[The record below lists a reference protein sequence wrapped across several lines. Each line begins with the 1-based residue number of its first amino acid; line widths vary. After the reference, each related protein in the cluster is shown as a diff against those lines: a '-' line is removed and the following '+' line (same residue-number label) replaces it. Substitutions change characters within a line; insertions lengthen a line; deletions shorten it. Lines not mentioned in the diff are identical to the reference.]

1 MAKQQQTFRGHAA
14 KALIVH
20 ATMWP
25 PEGTP
30 KPPAPSLHS
39 NRQLLYL
46 GGFAATAAAT
56 FFVVWSGLFG
66 KLMRA
71 DFLPH
76 RYCYLNTAALVSAH
90 SSADLLIA
98 AAYLGISVTLAYL
111 FYRARRDLPFHWMFL
126 AFGLFIVACG
136 GTHLVEVVTVWH
148 PIYVFLA
155 ATKIF
160 TAVASLTTAVILPF
174 TVPRVLSLIQKA
186 KAAERVTAELRAS
199 EERKE
204 LLIRELQERK
214 QMFEQFFACAPDAIL
229 VTDSQG
235 GITDL
240 NEQAIKMF
248 GYSREEIIGKPV
260 EILVPELARGTH
272 QQHRN
277 RYMTS
282 PKPRPIGGGLE
293 LQAQRKDGSLVS
305 VDISLSP
312 LDADGELRVMAAVRD
327 ITEHKVAAEKLK
339 ESLHEKEVLLHEVHH
354 RVKNNLAVICS
365 LFYLESRYAKD
376 ERTAQ
381 VFRESES
388 RVHSMA
394 LVHESLYGS
403 KNLARIDFAEY
414 AKTLATDILSSYGN
428 HRDGNSAVQ
437 LKTDLE
443 PVIMSIDL
451 AIPCGLIL
459 NELIS
464 NAIKHGM
471 PHTGGEIKL
480 TLVRRPDHSCSLAVN
495 DSGVGVPRELDVNSN
510 RSLGLRLVRSL
521 TKQIGGSFELLR
533 TEPGTLAQLEFPVGA
548 PVH

>member
-1 MAKQQQTFRGHAA
+1 
-14 KALIVH
+14 
-20 ATMWP
+20 MW
-25 PEGTP
+25 TP
-30 KPPAPSLHS
+30 ARTTEPLASSSKS
-39 NRQLLYL
+39 NRQLFYIA
-46 GGFAATAAAT
+46 GFAAAAAAT
-56 FFVVWSGLFG
+56 SFVVWSGLSA

-76 RYCYLNTAALVSAH
+76 RYCYLNTAALVWTH
-90 SSADLLIA
+90 VSADLLIA
-98 AAYLGISVTLAYL
+98 AAYLGISVTLSYL
-111 FYRARRDLPFHWMFL
+111 FYRARRDLPFHGMFL

-155 ATKIF
+155 AVKIF
-160 TAVASLTTAVILPF
+160 TAVASVATAAILPF
-174 TVPRVLSLIQKA
+174 TVPRVLKLIQKA
-186 KAAERVTAELRAS
+186 KAAEGVTAELRAS

-204 LLIRELQERK
+204 SLMHELQERK

-229 VTDSQG
+229 VTDRQG
-235 GITDL
+235 LITDL

-248 GYSREEIIGKPV
+248 GYSREEIIGEPV

-272 QQHRN
+272 QQHRD
-277 RYMTS
+277 RYMGA
-282 PKPRPIGGGLE
+282 PKTRPMGGGLE
-293 LQAQRKDGSLVS
+293 LQAQKKDGSLVP
-305 VDISLSP
+305 VDITLSP
-312 LDADGELRVMAAVRD
+312 LEAGSELRVMAAVRD
-327 ITEHKVAAEKLK
+327 MTEHKIAAEKLK
-339 ESLHEKEVLLHEVHH
+339 DSLREKEVLLREVHH
-354 RVKNNLAVICS
+354 RVKNNLAVVCS
-365 LFYLESRYAKD
+365 LFYLESTYAKD

-403 KNLARIDFAEY
+403 KNLARIDFAQY

-428 HRDGNSAVQ
+428 KWDENSPVQ
-437 LKTDLE
+437 LKTELE

-464 NAIKHGM
+464 NAIKHGL
-471 PHTGGEIKL
+471 PRTGGEIKL
-480 TLVRRPDHSCSLAVN
+480 TLVRRPDHSCSLVVN
-495 DSGVGVPRELDVNSN
+495 DSGAGVPRDLDVNSN
-510 RSLGLRLVRSL
+510 HSLGLRLVRSL

-533 TEPGTLAQLEFPVGA
+533 TEPGTSAQIEFPVGS
-548 PVH
+548 PVN